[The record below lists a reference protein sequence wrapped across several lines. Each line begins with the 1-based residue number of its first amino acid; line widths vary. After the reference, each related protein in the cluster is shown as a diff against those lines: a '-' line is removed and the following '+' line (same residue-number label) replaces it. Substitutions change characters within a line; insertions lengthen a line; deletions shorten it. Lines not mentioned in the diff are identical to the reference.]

1 MSFLSNWFGGSAKR
15 VATEKSGKGPIRAL
29 GVTALRGTIQLY
41 YRSGERG
48 DIVCVES
55 HNGLSF
61 EDPEVV
67 TFLPKEH
74 QDLIENLRFYSHERY
89 SHAQYKLPAQD
100 PWYPC
105 VTKDLVEFHLAV
117 DNSALEPLVE
127 LHDPERDER
136 IRYSGDHNIFAYAVS
151 KDGKL
156 WKEEKLVLTS
166 RRGFFDD
173 GSLVPEVCFKVEEGI
188 MLIYSS
194 RKKNSTSE
202 NFSVGAALFDA
213 DEPSKLLWRSEKPIW
228 NQHEQWKSARVRP
241 VGMVVFNQHLYMYVQ
256 VEGKGMHVVLLPSA
270 ALLAHVRYHAVSPKL
285 NRHNKNPLIAPS
297 AHNSWEAF
305 TTFNAAA
312 LYADEKFH
320 IVYRAQGHDYVSVL
334 GYASSKD
341 GYSVDEKLDTPIY
354 HPREYFEF
362 VGEEV
367 AADPSKVA
375 MKYMS
380 GGGYGGC
387 EDPRLTLIDGK
398 VYMTYV
404 AFDGIN
410 PPRVAL
416 TSIELE
422 NFLTKNWQWERPVLI
437 SPPDVVDKNAVI
449 FPEKV
454 QGKYV
459 IMHRI
464 FPDILIDFVD
474 SLNFDGTSWL
484 EGQHK
489 IMPRPDKWDSRKIGA
504 GPPPLKTKDGW
515 LLIYQ
520 SVGNQDPG
528 KYKIGAMLL
537 DLEDPTKV
545 LYRSNNPILEPE
557 TWYENE
563 GFKAGVVYP
572 CGAVIKDNIL
582 FVYYGGA
589 DSHVCVATAYL
600 DEFLEHLKRQE
611 EVSLKPAI
619 LPLSV

>member
-1 MSFLSNWFGGSAKR
+1 MSIWSNWFKKTSQQP
-15 VATEKSGKGPIRAL
+15 EKVITSPRIQAL
-29 GVTALRGTIQLY
+29 GVTVLRGTVQLF
-41 YRSGERG
+41 YRDNVSEK
-48 DIVCVES
+48 IMNIES
-55 HNGLSF
+55 HDGLNFS
-61 EDPEVV
+61 DPENVI
-67 TFLPKEH
+67 FLPAEH
-74 QDLIENLRFYSHERY
+74 GDLVERVRFYAHERY
-89 SHAQYKLPAQD
+89 SHAQYKLTGQS
-100 PWYPC
+100 PWYAT
-105 VTKDLVEFHLAV
+105 VSKDMREFHAAV

-136 IRYSGDHNIFAYAVS
+136 VRYSGEHNIFAYSVS

-156 WKEEKLVLTS
+156 WKEEKLVLAP

-173 GSLVPEVCFKVEEGI
+173 GSLTPEVCFKVEDGI
-188 MLIYSS
+188 MLLYSS
-194 RKKNSTSE
+194 QNKHKQGSS
-202 NFSVGAALFDA
+202 FYVGAALFDI
-213 DEPSKLLWRSEKPIW
+213 DEPTKLLWRSEKPLW
-228 NQHEQWKSARVRP
+228 DQHEQWNSRNVRP
-241 VGMVVFNQHLYMYVQ
+241 IGVVLFNQHLYMYVQ
-256 VEGKGMHVVLLPSA
+256 VAGLGLHAILLPSA
-270 ALLAHVRYHAVSPKL
+270 ALLSHIRYHAVSPKL
-285 NRHNKNPLIAPS
+285 QRHHKNPLIAPS
-297 AHNSWEAF
+297 QHNDWEAF

-312 LYADEKFH
+312 LYANDTFH
-320 IVYRAQGHDYVSVL
+320 IVYRAQGYDYVSVL

-341 GYSVDEKLDTPIY
+341 GFAIDEKLNDPIY
-354 HPREYFEF
+354 HPREQFEF
-362 VGEEV
+362 VGEEA
-367 AADPSKVA
+367 AADPSKIA
-375 MKYMS
+375 KRFMS

-387 EDPRLTLIDGK
+387 EDPRLTVIDDK

-404 AFDGIN
+404 AFDGMN

-416 TSIELE
+416 TSIDLV
-422 NFLTKNWQWERPVLI
+422 NFLSKNWQWERPVLI

-449 FPEKV
+449 FPEKIN
-454 QGKYV
+454 GKYV

-474 SLNFDGTSWL
+474 SLEFDGATFL
-484 EGQHK
+484 EGAHK

-537 DLEDPTKV
+537 DLNDPTKV
-545 LYRSNNPILEPE
+545 LYRSNSPILEPE

-572 CGAVIKDNIL
+572 CGAVIKDDIL

-589 DSHVCVATAYL
+589 DSHVCVATAQL
-600 DEFLEHLKRQE
+600 EKFLEHLKRQE
-611 EVSLKPAI
+611 EISLTPAI